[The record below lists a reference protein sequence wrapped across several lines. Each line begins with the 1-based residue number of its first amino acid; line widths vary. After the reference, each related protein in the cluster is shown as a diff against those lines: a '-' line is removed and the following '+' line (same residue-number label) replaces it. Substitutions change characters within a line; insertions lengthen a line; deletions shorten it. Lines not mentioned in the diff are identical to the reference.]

1 MKNYKKMNTYLA
13 NLAVLNTKLHNLHWN
28 VEGKQFTQVHNF
40 TEDLYNDFFEKYD
53 GVAEIMKMKG
63 EFPLVKLDEYQE
75 AATIEELE
83 SKKYGV
89 DKVLNVVLA
98 DLKEMK
104 KLATE
109 IRNDADDAGDFEVV
123 GAFEDHVSGYSQNIW
138 FLKAILAK

>member
-1 MKNYKKMNTYLA
+1 MKDYKKMNTYLA

-28 VEGKQFTQVHNF
+28 VEGKQFMQVHNF

-53 GVAEIMKMKG
+53 EVAEILKMKG
-63 EFPLVKLDEYQE
+63 EFPLVKLNNYAE
-75 AATIEELE
+75 AATIEELD

-89 DKVLNVVLA
+89 DKVLNEVLA

-109 IRNDADDAGDFEVV
+109 IRNDADEAGDFEVV
-123 GAFEDHVSGYSQNIW
+123 GEFEEHVEGYSQNIW
-138 FLKAILAK
+138 FVKSMLA

>member
-1 MKNYKKMNTYLA
+1 MKNYEKMNTYLA

-28 VEGKQFTQVHNF
+28 VEGKQFMQVHNF

-53 GVAEIMKMKG
+53 EVAEIMKMKG
-63 EFPLVKLDEYQE
+63 EFPLVKLNEYQG
-75 AATIEELE
+75 AATIEELD
-83 SKKYGV
+83 SKKYSV
-89 DKVLNVVLA
+89 DEVLNEVFA

-123 GAFEDHVSGYSQNIW
+123 GAFEDHVAGYSQNIW